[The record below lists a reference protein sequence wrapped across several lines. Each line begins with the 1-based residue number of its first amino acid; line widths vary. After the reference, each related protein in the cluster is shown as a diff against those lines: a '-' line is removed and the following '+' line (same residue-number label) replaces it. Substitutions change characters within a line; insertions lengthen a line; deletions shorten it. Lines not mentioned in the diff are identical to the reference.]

1 MSKNHY
7 QMLTINKSKNTDE
20 EVGYCSY
27 LKQEQMVNQQAL
39 QEHFWKVFEEG
50 NIDFPPTYK
59 LGKVLLK

>member
-1 MSKNHY
+1 
-7 QMLTINKSKNTDE
+7 MLSINKQKNTNE

-27 LKQEQMVNQQAL
+27 LKEEQMVNQQDL

-59 LGKVLLK
+59 MSKISIK